1 MRRTTRNARRRRRG
15 EPVRCVEVA
24 RNMDTQMMQ
33 TVAKQVARR
42 WKRKGVTSYSVE
54 DMEQDAMAAMLEAH
68 GRFDA
73 ELGVPLRAYLWSV
86 AVNATNLTVAKALCP
101 VSASRAS
108 YLKSVQLEKVDDDT
122 FVDAEEDQEQRDT
135 CKRVRARLQELTF
148 RKEDEYGV
156 SILLGHAPADVAKTA
171 GVPIQIVYESK
182 RRILRRCKTDRK
194 LLRLAKEAL

>member
-1 MRRTTRNARRRRRG
+1 
-15 EPVRCVEVA
+15 
-24 RNMDTQMMQ
+24 MDTQMMQ

-171 GVPIQIVYESK
+171 GVPVQIVYESK

-194 LLRLAKEAL
+194 LLKLAKEAL